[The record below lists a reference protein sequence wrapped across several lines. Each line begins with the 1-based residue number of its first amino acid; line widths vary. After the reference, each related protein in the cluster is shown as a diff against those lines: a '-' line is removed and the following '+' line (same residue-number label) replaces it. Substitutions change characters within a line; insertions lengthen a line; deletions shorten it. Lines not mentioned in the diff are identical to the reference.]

1 MIADFVN
8 PVIRGT
14 PNNITMETDPGSS
27 TGIVSWIEPTASD
40 NSGHQTLTSN
50 YHPGE
55 YFQIGVTLVNYTS
68 IDRSGNTDTR
78 LFYVNIIGTFFIFH
92 IEIDRQMDN
101 TILSIF
107 SFCLKTSSV

>member
-8 PVIRGT
+8 PVIHDT
-14 PNNITMETDPGSS
+14 PNNLTLEANPGSS
-27 TGIVSWIEPTASD
+27 TVVVSWIEPTASD

-55 YFQIGVTLVNYTS
+55 YFSIGVTLVNYTS

-78 LFYVNIIGTFFIFH
+78 LFYVNIIGTFFNFSPKDFIPDQV
-92 IEIDRQMDN
+92 ILK
-101 TILSIF
+101 TILNPHKF
-107 SFCLKTSSV
+107 FEKQ